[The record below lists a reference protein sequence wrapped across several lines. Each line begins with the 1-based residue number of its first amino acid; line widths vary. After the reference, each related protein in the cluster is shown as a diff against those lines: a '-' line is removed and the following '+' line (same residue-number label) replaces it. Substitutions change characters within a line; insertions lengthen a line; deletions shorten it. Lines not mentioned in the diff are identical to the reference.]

1 MTDTERRIR
10 DLEDEVRYLRRRLDD
25 AIARP
30 LPVAPQPY
38 YPSLPVQP
46 SSPSVPPG
54 VEWFTDHWWIQRG
67 PTCEPIL

>member
-30 LPVAPQPY
+30 PLVAPQPY

-46 SSPSVPPG
+46 SSPSVPGEMPY
-54 VEWFTDHWWIQRG
+54 WWLPRG